1 MKSTSELQAELSTF
15 KDIWHGG
22 FFSCNP
28 ADPVASPRGLTS
40 FIGISHAIYLA
51 GINAHTTPSTTV
63 LEIGCG
69 RGAWT
74 RLMLAAREIY
84 CLDALPPQHNGFY
97 EYVGSHDH
105 VHYVTVEDF
114 SLKEVPLDAIDF
126 VFSYD
131 ALCHVSFDGICE
143 YATNLFP
150 RMRKGAHGIWMFA
163 DYRKYNEFVAH
174 QDSYNVLQCL
184 PPRQKHPF
192 LRKLLNSCFTRLNRW
207 NAKRYNLALRDEDED
222 EHARPGRWYHAGQQ
236 RTCEM
241 LDRKGFTIIKAD
253 MGFDYRSPLIHFCK

>member
-1 MKSTSELQAELSTF
+1 MKSTSEFQAELNSF
-15 KDIWHGG
+15 KDLWHGG

-28 ADPVASPRGLTS
+28 ANPAGGLWGLTA
-40 FIGISHAIYLA
+40 FIGVSHAIYLA
-51 GINAHTTPSTTV
+51 CIKPHITPSTAV

-74 RLMLAAREIY
+74 KLMLAAREIY
-84 CLDALPPQHNGFY
+84 CLDALTPQHNGFY
-97 EYVGSHDH
+97 EYVGRHEH

-114 SLKEVPLDAIDF
+114 SLKEVPLDIIDF

-150 RMRKGAHGIWMFA
+150 RMRKGAHGIWMVA
-163 DYRKYNEFVAH
+163 DYRKYNEFIAR

-184 PPRQKHPF
+184 LPRQKYPL
-192 LRKLLNSCFTRLNRW
+192 LRKLLSFCFIRLNRW
-207 NAKRYNLALRDEDED
+207 NARRYNLVLLDEGED
-222 EHARPGRWYHAGQQ
+222 DHARPGAGI
-236 RTCEM
+236 TP
-241 LDRKGFTIIKAD
+241 G
-253 MGFDYRSPLIHFCK
+253 RSEPARCWSALALPSSRPTWASTAAVR

>member
-1 MKSTSELQAELSTF
+1 MKGTPELQAELNSF

-22 FFSCNP
+22 FFLCNP
-28 ADPVASPRGLTS
+28 ADPVGSPWGLMS
-40 FIGISHAIYLA
+40 FIGVPYAIYLA
-51 GINAHTTPSTTV
+51 CVKPHITPSTVV

-74 RLMLAAREIY
+74 KLMLAAREIY

-97 EYVGSHDH
+97 EYVGRHDH

-126 VFSYD
+126 VFSYG

-150 RMRKGAHGIWMFA
+150 RMRRGAHGIWMVA
-163 DYRKYNEFVAH
+163 DYRKFNEFVAR

-184 PPRQKHPF
+184 LPRQKYPL
-192 LRKLLNSCFTRLNRW
+192 LRKLLNSCFIRLNRW
-207 NAKRYNLALRDEDED
+207 NARRYNLVLLDEGED
-222 EHARPGRWYHAGQQ
+222 DHARPGRWYHAGQQ

-241 LDRKGFTIIKAD
+241 LERNGFTIVQAD
-253 MGFDYRSPLIHFCK
+253 MGFDCRSPLIHFRK